1 MTPQR
6 RCLVLGATGRIGD
19 VLRMFW
25 GEAGAI
31 WHTRGAVAGQGPEW
45 VRGDL
50 LRDPEALIRAS
61 QGAEAVLCLSGVV
74 NGKGDV
80 ALNVAL
86 GQAGVEIGAALGAPV
101 LLASSAAVYGRAAE
115 HAGGRLRG
123 GLTLAADSG
132 DGRAEAEVEARGA
145 DLGRAHG
152 VPVTAL
158 RIGNLAGLDAILG
171 AWRPGFQLDRFGD
184 GRTPRRSYIGVETLA
199 FVLARLCD
207 QADDLPPVLNVAAP
221 EVIEMGALLD
231 AAGYAWS
238 ARPAPPDAIAEVALD
253 VALLQGV
260 CPLPDGAGRPDT
272 LVAEWARLRARRKG
286 DSA

>member
-101 LLASSAAVYGRAAE
+101 LLASSAAVYGRAKAE
-115 HAGGRLRG
+115 M
-123 GLTLAADSG
+123 
-132 DGRAEAEVEARGA
+132 EARGA